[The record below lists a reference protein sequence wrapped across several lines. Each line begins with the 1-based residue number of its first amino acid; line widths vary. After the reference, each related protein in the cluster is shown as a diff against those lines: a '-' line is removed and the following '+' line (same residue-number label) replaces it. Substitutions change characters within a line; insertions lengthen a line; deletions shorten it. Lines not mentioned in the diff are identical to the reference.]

1 MYPSFTSKQDRE
13 SKHQALLAR
22 IARDQRLEAMKRE
35 AYANAIWATD
45 SEQNKLKDATETG
58 DTLSRI
64 MAAMKSNS
72 HSATAVGDIYEKMA
86 SSNAHLMAVEDK
98 DAQPSSVFSSVN
110 EAYEA
115 TGDFPMLEEKPKEE
129 VSMIKCEKPE
139 PVDRSNL
146 TRDDIIST
154 FKRNPYLSN
163 YTFRPVIVKDGK
175 IQEHSYTLDQTTG
188 RILKPNGDRVNANNA
203 IMRQVDWDLTHK
215 AIWNKISSTKQRGLV
230 IDDIRNKQRLKAL
243 FLRWQATTNSLD
255 PMHAHARSLEA
266 DDDSESKAID
276 DYKME
281 DMTQDETLQFYS
293 WLKSR
298 GYDPEEL
305 NDDSKKRALDDSTIS
320 LDTRVNKKGI
330 NLTMGNKDKVQYVY
344 DNIDGLDELKLRP
357 YVRRNG
363 NVTQYIK
370 AYLAPG
376 MRIFNNS
383 GLEMKKQ
390 IQASKQIDWSWTFN
404 YVISEVGNGAPALNH
419 QIGRETS
426 AEKQNLYAIRLK
438 TIYDVLR
445 VVDPIKA
452 QEQEDLSKLP
462 LCSFETPDQRD
473 KNSSNRI
480 SPAKKDFVFDPP
492 AGKGLTGRG
501 LRGGGVA
508 PRRKAK
514 TYNLAD
520 IEGSGS
526 ASDLKYKRI
535 GTKFIRK
542 ADLNNNRLKLVF
554 PNRTSVGPIRSMSD
568 ELTAMV
574 KDLLYN
580 DNICQ

>member
-45 SEQNKLKDATETG
+45 SEQNKLKDAN
-58 DTLSRI
+58 
-64 MAAMKSNS
+64 AMKSNS

-86 SSNAHLMAVEDK
+86 SSNAHLMAVKDK
-98 DAQPSSVFSSVN
+98 DAQPSSIFSSVYDP
-110 EAYEA
+110 YEA
-115 TGDFPMLEEKPKEE
+115 IGDVSMLEEKPIPMEE
-129 VSMIKCEKPE
+129 VSTIKSEKPE

-203 IMRQVDWDLTHK
+203 IMRQH
-215 AIWNKISSTKQRGLV
+215 
-230 IDDIRNKQRLKAL
+230 LKAL
-243 FLRWQATTNSLD
+243 FLRWKATANSLD
-255 PMHAHARSLEA
+255 PMLAHARSLEA
-266 DDDSESKAID
+266 DDDIESKAID
-276 DYKME
+276 DCKLE
-281 DMTQDETLQFYS
+281 DMTQDQTLQFYS

-330 NLTMGNKDKVQYVY
+330 NLTMGDKDKVQYIY

-363 NVTQYIK
+363 NVIQSIK
-370 AYLAPG
+370 AYLGPG

-383 GLEMKKQ
+383 GSEMKKQ
-390 IQASKQIDWSWTFN
+390 TQASKQIDWSWTLN
-404 YVISEVGNGAPALNH
+404 YVISEVGNGARALNH
-419 QIGRETS
+419 HIGRETN

-452 QEQEDLSKLP
+452 QEQEDLSKLHP
-462 LCSFETPDQRD
+462 SSFETPDQRD

-480 SPAKKDFVFDPP
+480 SPAKKDFVFEPP

-508 PRRKAK
+508 PLRKAR

-520 IEGSGS
+520 IE
-526 ASDLKYKRI
+526 
-535 GTKFIRK
+535 
-542 ADLNNNRLKLVF
+542 
-554 PNRTSVGPIRSMSD
+554 
-568 ELTAMV
+568 
-574 KDLLYN
+574 
-580 DNICQ
+580 

>member
-45 SEQNKLKDATETG
+45 SEQNKLKDA
-58 DTLSRI
+58 
-64 MAAMKSNS
+64 AAMKSNS

-86 SSNAHLMAVEDK
+86 SSNAHLMVVEDK
-98 DAQPSSVFSSVN
+98 DAQPSSVFSSVYDP
-110 EAYEA
+110 YEA
-115 TGDFPMLEEKPKEE
+115 TGDFPMLEEKPMEE
-129 VSMIKCEKPE
+129 QPQSH
-139 PVDRSNL
+139 L
-146 TRDDIIST
+146 TQC
-154 FKRNPYLSN
+154 LL
-163 YTFRPVIVKDGK
+163 
-175 IQEHSYTLDQTTG
+175 TL
-188 RILKPNGDRVNANNA
+188 V
-203 IMRQVDWDLTHK
+203 
-215 AIWNKISSTKQRGLV
+215 
-230 IDDIRNKQRLKAL
+230 
-243 FLRWQATTNSLD
+243 
-255 PMHAHARSLEA
+255 RSLEA
-266 DDDSESKAID
+266 DDDIESKAIV

-320 LDTRVNKKGI
+320 LDTRVNKKCI
-330 NLTMGNKDKVQYVY
+330 NLTMGDKDKVQYMY

-357 YVRRNG
+357 YVRRNR
-363 NVTQYIK
+363 NVTQSIK
-370 AYLAPG
+370 AYLGPG

-383 GLEMKKQ
+383 GSEMKKQ
-390 IQASKQIDWSWTFN
+390 TQASKQIDWSWTFN
-404 YVISEVGNGAPALNH
+404 YVISEVGNGARALNH
-419 QIGRETS
+419 QIGRETN
-426 AEKQNLYAIRLK
+426 AEKQNLYALRLK

-445 VVDPIKA
+445 VVDPIQA

-462 LCSFETPDQRD
+462 PSSFETPDQRD

-480 SPAKKDFVFDPP
+480 SPAKKDFVFKPP

-508 PRRKAK
+508 PRRKAR

-526 ASDLKYKRI
+526 ASDL
-535 GTKFIRK
+535 
-542 ADLNNNRLKLVF
+542 
-554 PNRTSVGPIRSMSD
+554 SVGPIRSMSD

-580 DNICQ
+580 DNISQQAYRDLSIEDQRVFYEMVRKTHVEHTLQTPIEDPRLTLKAEFDKLRGEISLGNNNPDMLRELYRLAADMFEQKILSNKEFRSIIGALV

>member
-22 IARDQRLEAMKRE
+22 IARDQRLEAMKRQ

-45 SEQNKLKDATETG
+45 SDQNELKDA
-58 DTLSRI
+58 
-64 MAAMKSNS
+64 AAMKSNS

-98 DAQPSSVFSSVN
+98 DAQPSSVFSSVYDP
-110 EAYEA
+110 YEA
-115 TGDFPMLEEKPKEE
+115 TGDVSMLEEKPIPMEE
-129 VSMIKCEKPE
+129 VSTIKSEKPD

-188 RILKPNGDRVNANNA
+188 RTLKPNGDRVNANNA
-203 IMRQVDWDLTHK
+203 IMRQVDWDLTRK
-215 AIWNKISSTKQRGLV
+215 AIWNKISSAKQRGLV
-230 IDDIRNKQRLKAL
+230 IDDIRNKQHLKAL
-243 FLRWQATTNSLD
+243 FLRWKAATNSLD
-255 PMHAHARSLEA
+255 PMLAHARSLEA
-266 DDDSESKAID
+266 DDDIESKAID
-276 DYKME
+276 DYKLE
-281 DMTQDETLQFYS
+281 DMTQDQTLQFYS

-330 NLTMGNKDKVQYVY
+330 NLTMGDKDKGQYMY
-344 DNIDGLDELKLRP
+344 DNIDGLDEPKLRP

-363 NVTQYIK
+363 NVTQSIK
-370 AYLAPG
+370 AYLGPG

-383 GLEMKKQ
+383 GSEMKKQ
-390 IQASKQIDWSWTFN
+390 TQASKQIDWSWTLN
-404 YVISEVGNGAPALNH
+404 YVISEVGNGARALNH
-419 QIGRETS
+419 QIGRETI

-445 VVDPIKA
+445 VVDPIQA

-462 LCSFETPDQRD
+462 PSSFETPDQRD
-473 KNSSNRI
+473 KISSNRI
-480 SPAKKDFVFDPP
+480 SPAKKDFVFEPP
-492 AGKGLTGRG
+492 AGRGLTGTG

-508 PRRKAK
+508 PRRKAR

-554 PNRTSVGPIRSMSD
+554 PN
-568 ELTAMV
+568 
-574 KDLLYN
+574 
-580 DNICQ
+580 

>member
-1 MYPSFTSKQDRE
+1 MYPSFTSKQDGE

-45 SEQNKLKDATETG
+45 SEQNKLKDA
-58 DTLSRI
+58 
-64 MAAMKSNS
+64 AAMESNS
-72 HSATAVGDIYEKMA
+72 HSATA
-86 SSNAHLMAVEDK
+86 
-98 DAQPSSVFSSVN
+98 
-110 EAYEA
+110 A
-115 TGDFPMLEEKPKEE
+115 TGYVSMLEEKPIPMEE
-129 VSMIKCEKPE
+129 VFTIKSEKPE

-154 FKRNPYLSN
+154 FKRNPHLSN
-163 YTFRPVIVKDGK
+163 YTFMPIIVEDGK
-175 IQEHSYTLDQTTG
+175 IHEHSYALDQTTG

-203 IMRQVDWDLTHK
+203 IMRQVDWDLTRK
-215 AIWNKISSTKQRGLV
+215 AIWNKISSAKPRGLV
-230 IDDIRNKQRLKAL
+230 IDDIRNKRHLKAL
-243 FLRWQATTNSLD
+243 FLRWKATTNSLD
-255 PMHAHARSLEA
+255 PMLAHARSLEA
-266 DDDSESKAID
+266 DDDIESKAID

-298 GYDPEEL
+298 GYYPEEL
-305 NDDSKKRALDDSTIS
+305 NANVDSKKRALDDSTIS

-330 NLTMGNKDKVQYVY
+330 NLTMGDKDKVQYMY

-363 NVTQYIK
+363 NVTQSIK
-370 AYLAPG
+370 AYLGPG

-383 GLEMKKQ
+383 GSEMKKQ
-390 IQASKQIDWSWTFN
+390 TQASKQIDWSWTLN
-404 YVISEVGNGAPALNH
+404 YVINEVGNGARALNH
-419 QIGRETS
+419 QIGRETN
-426 AEKQNLYAIRLK
+426 AEKQNLYALRLK

-445 VVDPIKA
+445 VVDPIQA

-462 LCSFETPDQRD
+462 PNSFETPDQRD

-480 SPAKKDFVFDPP
+480 SPAKKDFVFEPP
-492 AGKGLTGRG
+492 AGKGLT
-501 LRGGGVA
+501 A
-508 PRRKAK
+508 E
-514 TYNLAD
+514 

-526 ASDLKYKRI
+526 ASELKYKRI

-580 DNICQ
+580 NNISQQAYRDLSIEDQRVFYEIVRKTHVEHTIQTPIEDPRLTLKAEFDKLRGEVSLGNNNPDTV